1 MNIDTPK
8 KPLRVVADTN
18 ILISALGFGGKPR
31 QILNLILEGQIK
43 AVISPI
49 LLAELEDVIVK
60 KFPKLESSLERV
72 NKQIR
77 KNFKVIKPKTSLR
90 LVKDEPDNR
99 VIEAAVEGDC
109 DYIVTGDRELLELK
123 RYKKTKVVTAQ
134 EFLSFTK

>member
-43 AVISPI
+43 AVTSPI

-60 KFPKLESSLERV
+60 KFPKLESSLGRV

-77 KNFKVIKPKTSLR
+77 KNFKVIKPKISLR

-134 EFLSFTK
+134 EFLSLTK